1 MPGLLASRSRFRDR
15 RRLDPVGMM
24 PTGLESESGRA
35 AGEVMRPVSTRARG
49 LTCLFAAPWDQLI
62 LGDDPVPGALLL
74 LGYALLLLVFAY
86 MGVPP
91 ILGIGLGLLLLGSVA
106 VFRAWSWCRDTRR
119 DEEA

>member
-1 MPGLLASRSRFRDR
+1 MPGLQASLFCLKAGRQ
-15 RRLDPVGMM
+15 LDSVGVA
-24 PTGLESESGRA
+24 PIGLEPGPGPA
-35 AGEVMRPVSTRARG
+35 AGDVMRPVATRARG

-74 LGYALLLLVFAY
+74 LGYALLLLVFAH

-91 ILGIGLGLLLLGSVA
+91 ILGIGSGLLLLVAVA
-106 VFRAWSWCRDTRR
+106 VFRAWSWCRDTRC

>member
-1 MPGLLASRSRFRDR
+1 MFGLLASRSRFKDG
-15 RRLDPVGMM
+15 RRLDPVGMT
-24 PTGLESESGRA
+24 PAGLEPGTGRA
-35 AGEVMRPVSTRARG
+35 AGEVMQPVGTRARG

-106 VFRAWSWCRDTRR
+106 VFRAWSWCRDTRC
-119 DEEA
+119 DEQA